1 MLHIYVLKLI
11 HNKYYIG
18 KTRYN
23 TNYRIN
29 QHFNGNGSEWTKMYK
44 PVNVIETIHN
54 CDDYDEDKYTL
65 IYMKKYGI
73 DNVRGG
79 SFSNIELSE
88 NDIKTIEKMIIST
101 SDKCFKCKQSGHFAR
116 YCPGVYKKPGY
127 INSYKPWSPEE
138 DQQLANELDSN
149 LSIKE
154 ISDIHKRT
162 YNAIKSRV
170 DKVEHLRSNEGSTS
184 NRGSDSIIFGIIRII
199 LVCFGKSKNKEDDQE
214 SLIHDAI

>member
-1 MLHIYVLKLI
+1 
-11 HNKYYIG
+11 
-18 KTRYN
+18 
-23 TNYRIN
+23 
-29 QHFNGNGSEWTKMYK
+29 MYK
-44 PVNVIETIHN
+44 PINVIETIHN